1 MDPHTVDNTTD
12 DPTPTRPTSATA
24 VGASGAGIADTSMR
38 RLLDSAI
45 ASTESRTTGAGLGA
59 FLAEPSAWTALVQ
72 WVGPTFS
79 LRGPGLKQRLIRVL
93 TQDIAAIDRTLSRQ
107 VNSIIHHASFQKLEA
122 SWRGLRYLVDQVE
135 EGENIH
141 IRVLNISWK
150 ELVRD
155 LDRAIEFDQSQLFRK
170 VYGEEFGTPGGEP
183 YGVLLGDFA
192 VRHRLGPDYPTDDIR
207 ALESIAQVAAG
218 AFAPFIVAADPAL
231 LGLDHFP
238 ELERTLDLS
247 RTFEQLEYLKWKAFR
262 DSEDAR
268 FVGLTLPHVLM
279 RLPYA
284 DDGSRADGFR
294 FHEEVEAPDRTGYL
308 WGNAVYA
315 FGAVLVRS
323 FYESGWPASIRGVER
338 DVLGGG
344 LVTGLPAHSFSTDKT
359 GIAPKCSTD
368 AIITDAQEKEL
379 GELGF
384 IPLCHCLDTEYAA
397 FYGNQSVQKP
407 KVYDEEP
414 ATVNAR
420 LSAMLQY
427 MLCVSRF
434 AHYIKVIAR
443 DKIGSLRGAKEC
455 EDYLHNWL
463 TRYTTSNDDD
473 DMATKASYPLR
484 EGRVQIRESSKPGSY
499 VCVVHLRPH
508 YQLDQMVSA
517 VRLTT
522 ELAPGQA
529 G

>member
-1 MDPHTVDNTTD
+1 
-12 DPTPTRPTSATA
+12 
-24 VGASGAGIADTSMR
+24 
-38 RLLDSAI
+38 
-45 ASTESRTTGAGLGA
+45 
-59 FLAEPSAWTALVQ
+59 
-72 WVGPTFS
+72 
-79 LRGPGLKQRLIRVL
+79 
-93 TQDIAAIDRTLSRQ
+93 
-107 VNSIIHHASFQKLEA
+107 
-122 SWRGLRYLVDQVE
+122 
-135 EGENIH
+135 
-141 IRVLNISWK
+141 
-150 ELVRD
+150 

-183 YGVLLGDFA
+183 FGVLLGDYE
-192 VRHRLGPDYPTDDIR
+192 VRHRVGPDHPTDDIR

-218 AFAPFIVAADPAL
+218 AFAPFIAAADPAL
-231 LGLDHFP
+231 LGLDHFT

-268 FVGLTLPHVLM
+268 FVGLTLPRVLM

-294 FHEEVEAPDRTGYL
+294 FHEEVEAPDRSQYL

-315 FGAVLVRS
+315 FGTVLVRS
-323 FYESGWPASIRGVER
+323 FYESGWLAGIRGVER

-368 AIITDAQEKEL
+368 AIITDAQEQEL

-407 KVYDEEP
+407 KQYDELP
-414 ATVNAR
+414 ATVNAKM
-420 LSAMLQY
+420 SAMLQY

-455 EDYLHNWL
+455 EEYLHNWL
-463 TRYTTSNDDD
+463 MNYTTSNDDD

-484 EGRVQIRESSKPGSY
+484 EGRVQIRDGAKPGSY

-508 YQLDQMVSA
+508 FQLDQMVSA

-522 ELAPGQA
+522 ELSPGQA